1 MSRFWQKWNLYIEH
15 IHISNFPSNVTF
27 QEHFYIVKTI
37 VPIEL
42 YKCLFCLCVCVCAA
56 VNAVDITTL
65 FINYFAPTFSAHV
78 FNTLLCDF
86 T

>member
-1 MSRFWQKWNLYIEH
+1 MFI
-15 IHISNFPSNVTF
+15 
-27 QEHFYIVKTI
+27 
-37 VPIEL
+37 
-42 YKCLFCLCVCVCAA
+42 LFVCVCVCAA

-65 FINYFAPTFSAHV
+65 FINYFAPNSAHV